1 MYESHL
7 GCQER
12 PFALVPDPRYFFA
25 SRGHREALN
34 HLLYGIRREEGF
46 VVVTGEV
53 GTGKTTLCRTL
64 LRKLDPQIETA
75 VILNP
80 SQSEEELLQ
89 AILGDLGVSLPS
101 SATRKELLDALN
113 AHLLAARAAGKRV
126 VLIIDEA
133 QDLPPRLLEQIRL
146 LSNLETEREKLIQ
159 IILVGQVELSAKL
172 CQRGLRQLNQ
182 RVAVRYRLPKLQPK
196 ETRAYILHRLAR
208 AGSERHDLFTWGALR
223 LVHYLSGGIP
233 RLINIICDRALV
245 AMYARRLKQVTPST
259 IRLAW
264 RSLYPSWDPVYRA
277 VSPTLSLQR
286 VASMVGLLAAALA
299 SATAGTVLGM
309 WQGP

>member
-7 GCQER
+7 GCAER

-46 VVVTGEV
+46 VVITGEV

-89 AILGDLGVSLPS
+89 AILGDLGVSVPS
-101 SATRKELLDALN
+101 SATRKDLLDALN
-113 AHLLAARAAGKRV
+113 THLLENRAAGKRV
-126 VLIIDEA
+126 VLVIDEA

-196 ETRAYILHRLAR
+196 ETRDYVLHRLAR
-208 AGSERHDLFTWGALR
+208 AGAERRDLFTWGALR

-245 AMYARRLKQVTPST
+245 AMYARRLKRVTRST

-286 VASMVGLLAAALA
+286 VASAVGLLAAALA

>member
-1 MYESHL
+1 MYETYL

-25 SRGHREALN
+25 SRGHRAALQ
-34 HLLYGIRREEGF
+34 HLLYGIRRGEGF

-64 LRKLDPQIETA
+64 LKRLDPQIETA

-80 SQSEEELLQ
+80 SQSEEELLRT
-89 AILGDLGVSLPS
+89 ILEDLGVTPPPA
-101 SATRKELLDALN
+101 ATRKALLDALN
-113 AHLLAARAAGKRV
+113 AHLLESRAAGKRV

-133 QDLPPRLLEQIRL
+133 QDLPVGILEQIRL

-172 CQRGLRQLNQ
+172 CEQSLRQLNQ
-182 RVAVRYRLPKLQPK
+182 RVAVRYRLPTLCPK
-196 ETRAYILHRLAR
+196 ETRAYIRHRLAR
-208 AGSERHDLFTWGALR
+208 AGSERHDLFSWGALR
-223 LVHYLSGGIP
+223 LVHHLSGGVP

-245 AMYARRLKQVTPST
+245 AMYARRLKQVTRST
-259 IRLAW
+259 IRVAW
-264 RSLYPSWDPVYRA
+264 RSLYPPWDPARRA
-277 VSPTLSLQR
+277 VGPRVGLWR
-286 VASMVGLLAAALA
+286 VASAVGLLVAALA
-299 SATAGTVLGM
+299 SATAGSILGM
-309 WQGP
+309 WQVP

>member
-7 GCQER
+7 GCAER

-25 SRGHREALN
+25 SRGHKEALN

-46 VVVTGEV
+46 VVITGEV

-89 AILGDLGVSLPS
+89 AILGDLGVSVPS
-101 SATRKELLDALN
+101 AATRKELLDALN
-113 AHLLAARAAGKRV
+113 THLLENRAAGKRV
-126 VLIIDEA
+126 VLVIDEA
-133 QDLPPRLLEQIRL
+133 QDLPVRLLEQIRL

-196 ETRAYILHRLAR
+196 ETRDYVLHRLAR
-208 AGSERHDLFTWGALR
+208 AGSERRDLFTWGALR
-223 LVHYLSGGIP
+223 LVHYLSGGVP

-245 AMYARRLKQVTPST
+245 AMYARRLKRVTRST

-277 VSPTLSLQR
+277 VSPTLNLQR
-286 VASMVGLLAAALA
+286 VASAVGLLAAALA

>member
-25 SRGHREALN
+25 SRGHKEALN

-46 VVVTGEV
+46 VVITGEV

-89 AILGDLGVSLPS
+89 TILGDLGVSVPTA
-101 SATRKELLDALN
+101 ATRREFLDALN
-113 AHLLAARAAGKRV
+113 THLVESRAAGKRV

-172 CQRGLRQLNQ
+172 CRRDLRQLNQ
-182 RVAVRYRLPKLQPK
+182 RVAVRYRLPRLRPK
-196 ETRAYILHRLAR
+196 ETRAYIQHRLAR
-208 AGSERHDLFTWGALR
+208 AGAERHDLFTWGALQ
-223 LVHYLSGGIP
+223 LVHHFSDGIP
-233 RLINIICDRALV
+233 RLINILCDRALV
-245 AMYARRLKQVTPST
+245 AMYARRLKRVTPST

-264 RSLYPSWDPVYRA
+264 RSLYPAWDPARQV
-277 VSPTLSLQR
+277 VSPTMGLQR
-286 VASMVGLLAAALA
+286 VASAVALLAAALA

-309 WQGP
+309 WQAP

>member
-1 MYESHL
+1 MYESYL

-25 SRGHREALN
+25 SRGHRAALD
-34 HLLYGIRREEGF
+34 HLLYGIRRGEGF
-46 VVVTGEV
+46 VVITGEV

-64 LRKLDPQIETA
+64 LKRLDPDIETA

-80 SQSEEELLQ
+80 SRSEEELLRT
-89 AILGDLGVSLPS
+89 ILDDLGVKVAPA
-101 SATRKELLDALN
+101 ATRKELLGALN
-113 AHLLAARAAGKRV
+113 THLLASRAAGKRV

-159 IILVGQVELSAKL
+159 IILVGQVELSTKL
-172 CQRGLRQLNQ
+172 CHRSLHQLNQ
-182 RVAVRYRLPKLQPK
+182 RVTVRFRVPTLRPK
-196 ETRAYILHRLAR
+196 ETRAYIQHRLTR

-223 LVHYLSGGIP
+223 LVHHLSGGVP
-233 RLINIICDRALV
+233 RLINVICDRAFV
-245 AMYARRLKQVTPST
+245 AMYARRLKQVRRST

-264 RSLYPSWDPVYRA
+264 RSLYPDWDPAHRA
-277 VSPTLSLQR
+277 VSQRISLRR
-286 VASMVGLLAAALA
+286 VASAVGLALA
-299 SATAGTVLGM
+299 LAGSAAGTVIGLG
-309 WQGP
+309 WFP